1 VLALVV
7 AVSVVEP
14 PGQIAA
20 ELTLT
25 VGSGLTVTMPLPVL
39 TQVVVPSVTVTVY
52 VVVESGDTV
61 MDAVVA
67 PPGLHK

>member
-7 AVSVVEP
+7 AVSVIEP
-14 PGQIAA
+14 LGQIAA

-39 TQVVVPSVTVTVY
+39 AQVVVPSVTVTVY